1 MVEVEVEVE
10 VGLCY
15 HRSTMQKRAG
25 ITEKLSISLRREDAK
40 ALKRR
45 AKRLFGGNLSAVI
58 AELAADARLLEGMND
73 LVHWLGGP
81 SLTDDDRKEVDRELR
96 GDAPAKKSKSRSKK
110 AA

>member
-1 MVEVEVEVE
+1 MD
-10 VGLCY
+10 
-15 HRSTMQKRAG
+15 KRAG
-25 ITEKLSISLRREDAK
+25 ITEKLSISLRREDVN

-45 AKRLFGGNLSAVI
+45 AKRLYGGNLSAVI

-81 SLTDDDRKEVDRELR
+81 SLTDDDRKQIDRELR
-96 GDAPAKKSKSRSKK
+96 GEGPAKKAKSKPKN

>member
-1 MVEVEVEVE
+1 MA
-10 VGLCY
+10 
-15 HRSTMQKRAG
+15 KRAG
-25 ITEKLSISLRREDAK
+25 ITEKLSISLRHEDAM

-45 AKRLFGGNLSAVI
+45 AKRLYGGNVSAVV

-81 SLTDDDRKEVDRELR
+81 SLTDEDRKQLDRELR
-96 GDAPAKKSKSRSKK
+96 GDVPTKKAKAKKKK

>member
-1 MVEVEVEVE
+1 
-10 VGLCY
+10 LCY
-15 HRSTMQKRAG
+15 PRSTMQKRAG
-25 ITEKLSISLRREDAK
+25 VTEKLSISLRREDAA

-45 AKRLFGGNLSAVI
+45 AKRLYGGNLSAVI

-81 SLTDDDRKEVDRELR
+81 SLTDEARKQIDRELR
-96 GDAPAKKSKSRSKK
+96 GETPPRKTKSKSKK